1 MGSNSWLTV
10 TEQLPEYEAAAAQTE
25 GNAWFGAG
33 CMLVVAGGLN
43 VIELS
48 PARAMLAVRR
58 LEEGPAQ
65 PVVLTFTR
73 MHLEAHAYKQ
83 GQLRVCRH
91 PRAPT

>member
-1 MGSNSWLTV
+1 MAGGLAV
-10 TEQLPEYEAAAAQTE
+10 CLLGCLACRLAA
-25 GNAWFGAG
+25 W
-33 CMLVVAGGLN
+33 LVVAGGLN